1 MMKSSTKGFTLME
14 LMAVLVII
22 GILFGIIF
30 TGASYLFSAQAEKK
44 AKAELEAIS
53 LALED
58 YKSEFGDFPITEDSS
73 SEDECAKVLFM
84 TLSGWMDIDGGEI
97 PGEERGRSFLP
108 SDSFTLGKKEG
119 ESIEVYSLTTEE
131 ILGNTSVNKEIFI
144 IDPWGNPYVYQYPR
158 LDGHTGF
165 LLFSRGPDGR
175 SSEFSSELTS
185 TPEKQAIDLDNIPDS
200 EPGKW

>member
-1 MMKSSTKGFTLME
+1 MIKSSTKGFTLME

-30 TGASYLFSAQAEKK
+30 TGASYLFSAQDEKK
-44 AKAELEAIS
+44 AKAELEAIT
-53 LALED
+53 LALKD
-58 YKSEFGDFPITEDSS
+58 YKSEFGDFPLTEDSS
-73 SEDECAKVLFM
+73 SDGECAKVLFM

-108 SDSFTLGKKEG
+108 SDSFTLGKNQG
-119 ESIEVYSLTTEE
+119 EAIEVYSLTTEE
-131 ILGNTSVNKEIFI
+131 ILGNAGLNKEIFI
-144 IDPWGNPYVYQYPR
+144 IDPWGYPYVYQYPR

-165 LLFSRGPDGR
+165 LLFSRGPDGK
-175 SSEFSSELTS
+175 SSEFRSELTS